1 MGITLLNSLDNITLN
16 EYIIT
21 KYITN
26 LNLIK
31 GKKYDLRL
39 HVLITGL
46 KPLRIY
52 LSDEGFVRIASEKY
66 IINERSAANKFI
78 HLTNIYV
85 NKKNKKYKIPNTT
98 SDENANIYNLLL
110 YKSFLEKYKINWND
124 IKEKIKDIIIKS
136 IISLYRI
143 LIENIEKHNLSDQNS
158 YNYLGY
164 DILITDKLKP
174 FLIEINDNPT
184 MEIFNEMDKHNK
196 YNLFV
201 DTLNLVGITPY
212 SKKSGEP
219 YDDKFKFTSEF
230 EDNIN
235 NAFCE
240 LERPRGNYEL
250 IFPDRKG
257 IDIYKKYFIDN
268 TEENIKFWQKIKSQQ

>member
-52 LSDEGFVRIASEKY
+52 LSNEGFVRMASEKF
-66 IINERSAANKFI
+66 IINESSAANKFI

-110 YKSFLEKYKINWND
+110 YKSLLEKYNINWND

-143 LIENIEKHNLSDQNS
+143 LIEN
-158 YNYLGY
+158 
-164 DILITDKLKP
+164 
-174 FLIEINDNPT
+174 NPT